1 MHCMFWWYPCSV
13 STVHHRGPPAPRQ
26 TPHPG
31 PGGGRCCVWH
41 VVTPGE
47 GGSACSRKDNIVCPR
62 GRGAWFRSRKE
73 VCPGGSDPEP
83 LTRVWPPV
91 AKLALLA
98 RGRQWPRAAC
108 QPRRTGSVQN
118 GPRPKPAGGAASPSC
133 PPLPVSCRV
142 CLHEGTSLSRIWG
155 TGERLC
161 APLGPHSWV
170 TVLCERMSLPE
181 GDPREPGDSQNPAP
195 GPCPHP
201 TVLPQCIPL
210 EAPSFVQGGG

>member
-31 PGGGRCCVWH
+31 PGGGRCCVWR

-47 GGSACSRKDNIVCPR
+47 GGGACSQKDNIVCPR

-83 LTRVWPPV
+83 LTCVWPLV
-91 AKLALLA
+91 AKLARLA

-118 GPRPKPAGGAASPSC
+118 GPRPKPAGGPHLPRALPCQSPVVFVFTRE
-133 PPLPVSCRV
+133 PVSA
-142 CLHEGTSLSRIWG
+142 GF
-155 TGERLC
+155 GERERGC
-161 APLGPHSWV
+161 AHRWGH
-170 TVLCERMSLPE
+170 T
-181 GDPREPGDSQNPAP
+181 PG
-195 GPCPHP
+195 
-201 TVLPQCIPL
+201 
-210 EAPSFVQGGG
+210 